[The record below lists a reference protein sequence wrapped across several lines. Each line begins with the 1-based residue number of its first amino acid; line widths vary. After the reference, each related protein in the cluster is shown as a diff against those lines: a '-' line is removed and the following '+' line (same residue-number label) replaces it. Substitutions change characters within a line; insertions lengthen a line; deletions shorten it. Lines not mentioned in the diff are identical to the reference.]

1 MTQAKAL
8 KQFPNVINLAS
19 DKDRMEAMITVL
31 NEKMK
36 PQIRLEN
43 SGRLY
48 TAQRK
53 TGNTNL
59 YWFANNTDTLKHFTA
74 WLRDGKGVAEI
85 WDCETGQKK
94 NIPSETENGYQKVSL
109 TLNPFEA
116 YWLAFDP
123 DKTNSIK
130 VKPDIAT
137 RERTIDTTWKIS
149 YPDENTIYK
158 TTAKVLYS
166 DSRLKENE
174 FLRLGYDDSNWKYY
188 SRQDENEI
196 KCIYGYWRMNIPVG
210 AKSVIVPSCMLGK
223 DIWLN
228 DKKIKVTDSLINLAP
243 ESKLLSFVL
252 NRKDEKITVAP
263 FKFTVGTE
271 ESKKLASWYT
281 YGLQQYTGFLEYE
294 TSITIDDTSSSVFL
308 DLGEVKYMAEVFV
321 NDQSVGARLWPP
333 FKFDISSTLKPGE
346 NKIKIKIG
354 NLIAN
359 EMWMKEDMGKLRTW
373 GWKGIPDLNQ
383 YDAGLFGPVKLIT
396 TIK

>member
-1 MTQAKAL
+1 M
-8 KQFPNVINLAS
+8 
-19 DKDRMEAMITVL
+19 
-31 NEKMK
+31 
-36 PQIRLEN
+36 
-43 SGRLY
+43 
-48 TAQRK
+48 
-53 TGNTNL
+53 
-59 YWFANNTDTLKHFTA
+59 
-74 WLRDGKGVAEI
+74 
-85 WDCETGQKK
+85 
-94 NIPSETENGYQKVSL
+94 
-109 TLNPFEA
+109 
-116 YWLAFDP
+116 
-123 DKTNSIK
+123 
-130 VKPDIAT
+130 
-137 RERTIDTTWKIS
+137 
-149 YPDENTIYK
+149 
-158 TTAKVLYS
+158 
-166 DSRLKENE
+166 KENE

-196 KCIYGYWRMNIPVG
+196 KCTYGYWRMNIPVG
-210 AKSVIVPSCMLGK
+210 AKSVIVPSYMLGK
-223 DIWLN
+223 EIWLN

-252 NRKDEKITVAP
+252 NRKDEKVTVAP

-271 ESKKLASWYT
+271 ENKKLASWYT

-294 TSITIDDTSSSVFL
+294 TSITIDDASSSVFL

-333 FKFDISSTLKPGE
+333 FKFDISNTLKRGE

-359 EMWMKEDMGKLRTW
+359 EMWMKEDLGKLRTW